1 MAAKSNQWILFGFDL
16 SRSAQFVRLGLHQI
30 LHDQG
35 SWFASAFQPLL
46 WVKVDE
52 QWEGWRDTGKMASI
66 PSHQYPELPDEAC
79 FLAASIPADFVLFKR
94 FQFPESE
101 EALLAEAIALEITV
115 SSPFAEEE
123 QIAGWKIIG
132 RANAALEVLIGI
144 SSRVAA
150 ETALADLAVGTEASR
165 PHAAS
170 VCALHED
177 GHLIEFQGYGDPARE
192 QTYFAALRKSAG
204 ALGAVAA
211 LLCIAIALPVASSA
225 YRSARL
231 AAQYESIKE
240 EALTVDRSVES
251 LHLQRAR
258 LSFILEDFES
268 RPDYASR
275 LESIAATAPD
285 GTFLEGLRIE
295 GSEVEVTGYS
305 DNAAN
310 YLRLLTEQEMYTS
323 VNARSAFLREPRSG
337 LERFTIN
344 WSFVA
349 EES

>member
-1 MAAKSNQWILFGFDL
+1 MLFGFDL
-16 SRSAQFVRLGLHQI
+16 SRSAQFVRLGISQV

-35 SWFASAFQPLL
+35 SWFASTFQPSL
-46 WVKVDE
+46 WVKVGDR
-52 QWEGWRDTGKMASI
+52 WAGWRDTGKMLSI
-66 PSHQYPELPDEAC
+66 PHHPYREYKSEEC
-79 FLAASIPADFVLFKR
+79 FLAANIPADLVLFKR

-101 EALLAEAIALEITV
+101 EALLAEAIAMEVAV

-132 RANAALEVLIGI
+132 RANASLEVLIGI

-150 ETALADLAVGTEASR
+150 ETSLAEVANEMGTPA
-165 PHAAS
+165 PHAVS
-170 VCALHED
+170 VCALHENE
-177 GHLIEFQGYGDPARE
+177 HLIEFQGYGDATRE
-192 QTYFAALRKSAG
+192 QLYLRALRKSTSAIG
-204 ALGAVAA
+204 AIVALICLA
-211 LLCIAIALPVASSA
+211 LALPVVSSA

-231 AAQYESIKE
+231 AAQFESIKE
-240 EALTVDRSVES
+240 EAAAVDRSIEL

-258 LSFILEDFES
+258 LNSILEDFKS
-268 RPDYASR
+268 RPDFASR
-275 LESIAATAPD
+275 LESIAGTAPD

-310 YLRLLTEQEMYTS
+310 YLRLLTEQDMYTN

-344 WSFVA
+344 WSFVVPDG
-349 EES
+349 

>member
-16 SRSAQFVRLGLHQI
+16 SRSAQFVRLGLHQV
-30 LHDQG
+30 LHDHG
-35 SWFASAFQPLL
+35 SWFASTFQPPL
-46 WVKVDE
+46 WVKVDD
-52 QWEGWRDTGKMASI
+52 QWEGWRDTGKIASI
-66 PSHQYPELPDEAC
+66 PHHPHRDHKREVC
-79 FLAASIPADFVLFKR
+79 FLAGHIPADLVLFKS

-101 EALLAEAIALEITV
+101 EGLLAEAIAMEVAV
-115 SSPFAEEE
+115 SSPFTEEE

-132 RANAALEVLIGI
+132 RANATLEVLIGI

-150 ETALADLAVGTEASR
+150 ETSLTELAAEAEASP

-177 GHLIEFQGYGDPARE
+177 GHLIEFQGYGDAARE
-192 QTYFAALRKSAG
+192 QTYLRALRRSAG

-211 LLCIAIALPVASSA
+211 LVCIALALPVASSA

-231 AAQYESIKE
+231 GAQYESIKE
-240 EALTVDRSVES
+240 EAVTVDRSVES

-258 LSFILEDFES
+258 LNFILEDFES

-275 LESIAATAPD
+275 LEGIADTAPD

-310 YLRLLTEQEMYTS
+310 YLRLLTEQDIYTN

-349 EES
+349 EDG

>member
-1 MAAKSNQWILFGFDL
+1 MLFGFDL
-16 SRSAQFVRLGLHQI
+16 SRSAQFVRLGLNQV
-30 LHDQG
+30 LHDPV

-46 WVKVDE
+46 WVRVGDH
-52 QWEGWRDTGKMASI
+52 WEGWRDTGRAVSTTDY
-66 PSHQYPELPDEAC
+66 PSCEDSTEKP
-79 FLAASIPADFVLFKR
+79 FFAANIPADLVLFKR

-101 EALLAEAIALEITV
+101 EAMLADAISMEVAV

-123 QIAGWKIIG
+123 QIAGWKIIS
-132 RANAALEVLIGI
+132 RAGGTLEVLIAI
-144 SSRVAA
+144 SSKLGA
-150 ETALADLAVGTEASR
+150 ETSLADLANEIGTSP
-165 PHAAS
+165 PHAVS
-170 VCALHED
+170 VCALHENE
-177 GHLIEFQGYGDPARE
+177 HLIEFQGYSDVARE
-192 QTYFAALRKSAG
+192 QLYLKALRKSSITIG
-204 ALGAVAA
+204 AIVA
-211 LLCIAIALPVASSA
+211 LICIALALPVASSA

-231 AAQYESIKE
+231 AAQFESIKE
-240 EALTVDRSVES
+240 EAGTVDRSIEL

-258 LSFILEDFES
+258 LNFILEDFKA
-268 RPDYASR
+268 RPDYANR
-275 LESIAATAPD
+275 LESIADTAPD

-310 YLRLLTEQEMYTS
+310 YLRLLTEQDMYTN

-349 EES
+349 EGG